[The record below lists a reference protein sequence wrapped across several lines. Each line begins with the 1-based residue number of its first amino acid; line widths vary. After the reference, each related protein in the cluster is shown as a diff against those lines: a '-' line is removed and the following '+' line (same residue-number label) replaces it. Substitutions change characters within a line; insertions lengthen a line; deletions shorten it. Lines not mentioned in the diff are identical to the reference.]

1 MATEFAWTAP
11 EGMTKRV
18 ANAWRE
24 FYRKAA
30 SGTAGYKATPEM
42 YVTLYDA
49 QLGRCFICQTARGI
63 HPMDPKGKGAQRLG
77 WDHNHA
83 TGAVRGL
90 LCTLG
95 QWSCNRIVGRYR
107 DNPEA
112 FRRAA
117 RYLEQPPALV
127 LAIIQERAGDLDAT
141 QRMALAR
148 EILGVE
154 REALEAK
161 TRRAILLEGT
171 STQGHAVILGHSLTH
186 VTMDEIQEFRRG

>member
-1 MATEFAWTAP
+1 MTEFAWEAP
-11 EGMTKRV
+11 EGMVPRV
-18 ANAWRE
+18 AKAWRE

-30 SGTAGYKATPEM
+30 SGKAGYTATPEA

-63 HPMDPKGKGAQRLG
+63 HPLDPKGRGAQRLG

-112 FRRAA
+112 FRRAV

-127 LAIIQERAGDLDAT
+127 LAIVQQQAGDLDAS

-154 REALEAK
+154 RDALEAK
-161 TRRAILLEGT
+161 TRRAMLLEGT
-171 STQGHAVILGHSLTH
+171 PGNGPAVILGHSPSQ
-186 VTMDEIQEFRRG
+186 VIIDEVQEFRRG